1 MRRHASAERAPVR
14 KLPALH
20 TSPKSQSPPA
30 DKPPRVIVADVDGE
44 AFKEAQRGPI
54 PSTGSER
61 WKPRSCRFPRIE
73 DRDAKTLEVLDV
85 SRNDA

>member
-30 DKPPRVIVADVDGE
+30 DKPPRVIVADVDGD

-61 WKPRSCRFPRIE
+61 WETAFMPVPK
-73 DRDAKTLEVLDV
+73 D
-85 SRNDA
+85 